1 LKQPKTYK
9 AAAAKQG
16 KDNDKRKEGA
26 KWLERVKAAGK
37 LEKGWMDD
45 AAKAVNAYT
54 NSNKNQMERADVLGS
69 RYDFNILYANVETI
83 VPAVINSPPVPD
95 IRRRF
100 NDPDPAARIVS
111 DLMERA
117 IRVQIDDSKMQIELE
132 GTAQDAFLA
141 GRGVI
146 RIRFKSNIV
155 GTKDEPSDEEL
166 KEADDAARGTVGSS
180 GQDDEYL
187 PDGYDTEAGP
197 ESEPVLA
204 DQGVRGIGDNG
215 GPALERIEDECIPVE
230 AVAWHDYRHGPA
242 TRWADRPWDAFRF
255 CIAREDESTSFDT
268 KLIDSQLDEAEKNAW
283 RTSDNDLTGW
293 EIWCKKDRK
302 VKFIDDAGIILKE
315 IDDPLGL
322 PDFFCIPTPM
332 QPIEL
337 VGNLRPYNP
346 FNIYSKLADELDTI
360 TKRINILV
368 EAMQVKGWYPGDVK
382 DILNIM
388 SLADNEFAP
397 VAGAELWA
405 QNGGIDGIV
414 AFWPI
419 EKFAACLKEL
429 YLAREQTK
437 QSIYEITGIS
447 DIVRGASQ
455 ASETATAQNIKS
467 QWGSLRI
474 QKMQRMLE
482 RCARDL
488 FIMMSEIIP
497 TKFSRET
504 LEKMT
509 GIPLIPQQGMDPEQ
523 LKRIQAVNALLD
535 QRISTY
541 YRVDVESD
549 STVRAD
555 LTRQKQEAGEFL
567 TASGSYFE
575 AVMPMVQTGEM
586 SPEVAIELYSSNA
599 RLFNLGKSTEDVLEK
614 WATETRAKAQ
624 QPQPEKPDPEAIKAQ
639 TEQAKIQAEGQK
651 AQTEA
656 QTAQADN
663 QVKLITAQTQ
673 AQEKAHALQQK
684 DAAETEKQRQ
694 AAATFDQ
701 NLRIALMTA
710 ETTDK
715 AKLAEIAIKEM
726 DKAIKEI
733 DLEMKRTEL
742 QKLLN
747 APTDTGEAAKPP
759 SESISFKDLPP
770 EGQAQ
775 MAAQAG
781 IDLSPQ
787 QMADHAAEQAK
798 QEAKKAAVKAKKP
811 NVQG

>member
-1 LKQPKTYK
+1 MKQPKTYK

-16 KDNDKRKEGA
+16 KDNEKRKEGA
-26 KWLERVKAAGK
+26 KWLDRIKAAGK

-54 NSNKNQMERADVLGS
+54 NSNKNQMDRADVLGS

-132 GTAQDAFLA
+132 GCAQDAFLA

-155 GTKDEPSDEEL
+155 GGQKDEPSDEEL
-166 KEADDAARGTVGSS
+166 IQADDAADGSV
-180 GQDDEYL
+180 DEGPY
-187 PDGYDTEAGP
+187 PEGGREDAGEDMGYG
-197 ESEPVLA
+197 
-204 DQGVRGIGDNG
+204 GIGRSEQSY
-215 GPALERIEDECIPVE
+215 ERIEDECIPVE
-230 AVAWHDYRHGPA
+230 AVAWNDYRHGPA

-255 CIAREDESTSFDT
+255 CIAREDEAESFDT
-268 KLIDSQLDEAEKNAW
+268 NLIDSQLDDIEKNA
-283 RTSDNDLTGW
+283 RRISENDLTGW

-302 VKFIDDAGIILKE
+302 VKFIDDDGIILKE

-360 TKRINILV
+360 TKRITILA

-382 DILNIM
+382 DIMNIM
-388 SLADNEFAP
+388 TLADNEFAP
-397 VAGAELWA
+397 IANAELWA
-405 QNGGIDGIV
+405 QSGGIDGIV

-482 RCARDL
+482 RCARDI
-488 FIMMSEIIP
+488 FVMMSEIIP

-509 GIPLIPQQGMDPEQ
+509 GIPLIPKEGMEQ
-523 LKRIQAVNALLD
+523 DQIAQIMAVNKLLD

-567 TASGSYFE
+567 SASGSYFE

-614 WATETRAKAQ
+614 WAAETRAKAQ
-624 QPQPEKPDPEAIKAQ
+624 QPQPEKPDPEVIKAQ
-639 TEQAKIQAEGQK
+639 TEQAKAQADMQAKQVDGQMKQQEFQMKAQQSQQDMQMRQQEFEAKMQAEMAKAQIDGQK
-651 AQTEA
+651 AQVEA
-656 QTAQADN
+656 
-663 QVKLITAQTQ
+663 
-673 AQEKAHALQQK
+673 
-684 DAAETEKQRQ
+684 
-694 AAATFDQ
+694 
-701 NLRIALMTA
+701 
-710 ETTDK
+710 
-715 AKLAEIAIKEM
+715 AIKVMEQQ
-726 DKAIKEI
+726 IKEI
-733 DLEMKRTEL
+733 DLQIKQVEL
-742 QKLLN
+742 QK
-747 APTDTGEAAKPP
+747 AMMPTDTGEAAKPP

-781 IDLSPQ
+781 IQLSPQ
-787 QMADHAAEQAK
+787 QMADHAAEQAAQAAK
-798 QEAKKAAVKAKKP
+798 QAAAKAKK
-811 NVQG
+811 VSA

>member
-26 KWLERVKAAGK
+26 KWLDRIKAAGK

-54 NSNKNQMERADVLGS
+54 NSNKNQMDRADVLGS

-132 GTAQDAFLA
+132 GCAQDAFLA

-155 GTKDEPSDEEL
+155 GGQKDEPSDEEL
-166 KEADDAARGTVGSS
+166 KEADDTARGTVGSS

-187 PDGYDTEAGP
+187 PDGYDAEAGQ

-204 DQGVRGIGDNG
+204 DQGIRGIGDNG

-230 AVAWHDYRHGPA
+230 AVAWNDYRHGPA

-255 CIAREDESTSFDT
+255 CIAREDEAESFDT
-268 KLIDSQLDEAEKNAW
+268 NLIDSQLDEIEKNA
-283 RTSDNDLTGW
+283 RRISENDLTGW

-302 VKFIDDAGIILKE
+302 VKFIDDDGIILKE

-482 RCARDL
+482 RCARDI

-509 GIPLIPQQGMDPEQ
+509 GIPLIPKEGMEQEQIQQ
-523 LKRIQAVNALLD
+523 IQAVNALLD

-567 TASGSYFE
+567 SASGSYFE

-614 WATETRAKAQ
+614 WAAETRAKAQ
-624 QPQPEKPDPEAIKAQ
+624 QPQPEKPDPEMVKAQ
-639 TEQAKIQAEGQK
+639 TEQAKAQADMQAKQVDGQMKQQEFQMKAEQSQQDMQMRQQEFEAKMQAEMAKAQIDGQK
-651 AQTEA
+651 AQVEA
-656 QTAQADN
+656 
-663 QVKLITAQTQ
+663 
-673 AQEKAHALQQK
+673 
-684 DAAETEKQRQ
+684 
-694 AAATFDQ
+694 
-701 NLRIALMTA
+701 
-710 ETTDK
+710 
-715 AKLAEIAIKEM
+715 AIKVMEQQ
-726 DKAIKEI
+726 IKEI
-733 DLEMKRTEL
+733 DLQIKQVEL
-742 QKLLN
+742 QK
-747 APTDTGEAAKPP
+747 AMMPTDTGEAAKPP

-781 IDLSPQ
+781 IQLSPQ
-787 QMADHAAEQAK
+787 QMADHAAEQAAQAAK
-798 QEAKKAAVKAKKP
+798 QAAAKAKK
-811 NVQG
+811 VSA

>member
-1 LKQPKTYK
+1 MKNAKTYK
-9 AAAAKQG
+9 TAAVKSG
-16 KDNDKRKEGA
+16 KDSEKREEGG
-26 KWLERVKAAGK
+26 KWLDKIKAADK
-37 LEKGWMDD
+37 LEKDFFDD
-45 AAKAVNAYT
+45 ANKATKAYT
-54 NSNKNQMERADVLGS
+54 NQDKTVSDTTATLGVN
-69 RYDFNILYANVETI
+69 YDFNILYANVETI

-100 NDPDPAARIVS
+100 NDPDPAARIVA

-117 IRVQIDDSKMQIELE
+117 IRVQIDDSRMQTELE

-146 RIRFKSNIV
+146 RIRFKSDIV
-155 GTKDEPSDEEL
+155 GTKDEP
-166 KEADDAARGTVGSS
+166 T
-180 GQDDEYL
+180 DDEL
-187 PDGYDTEAGP
+187 VEAEEAATDGISGGDEPAVDDEAYEGGD
-197 ESEPVLA
+197 A
-204 DQGVRGIGDNG
+204 GGVPGKVDGS
-215 GPALERIEDECIPVE
+215 LERIENECIPVE
-230 AVAWHDYRHGPA
+230 AVSWRDYRHGPA

-255 CIAREDESTSFDT
+255 CIAREDENTAFDT
-268 KLIDSQLDEAEKNAW
+268 ALISTQLDEFEKNT
-283 RTSDNDLTGW
+283 RRLSENDLTGW
-293 EIWCKKDRK
+293 EIWCKKDKK
-302 VKFIDDAGIILKE
+302 VKFIDDDGVILKE

-337 VGNLRPYNP
+337 VGQLRPYNP

-360 TKRINILV
+360 TKRINVLV
-368 EAMQVKGWYPGDVK
+368 EAMQVKGWYASSAK
-382 DILNIM
+382 DLQNVM

-397 VAGAELWA
+397 VADAEMWT
-405 QNGGIDGIV
+405 QNGGIEGAI

-419 EKFAACLKEL
+419 ERFAACLKEL

-437 QSIYEITGIS
+437 QAIYEITGIS

-482 RCARDL
+482 RCARDI
-488 FIMMSEIIP
+488 FVMMSEIIP

-509 GIPLIPQQGMDPEQ
+509 GIPLFPKEGMAPEQ
-523 LKRIQAVNALLD
+523 IQQIEAVNKLLD

-555 LTRQKQEAGEFL
+555 LTRQKAEASEFL
-567 TASGSYFE
+567 AGSGAYFQG
-575 AVMPMVQTGEM
+575 VMPLVETGAM
-586 SPEVAIELYSSNA
+586 SKEVAIELYASNA
-599 RLFNLGKSTEDVLEK
+599 RMFNLGKSTEDVLEK
-614 WATETRAKAQ
+614 WSTEARQQAA
-624 QPQPEKPDPEAIKAQ
+624 QPQQEKPDPEMVKAQ
-639 TEQAKIQAEGQK
+639 TEQAKVQVEGQK

-656 QTAQADN
+656 QKADADN
-663 QVKLITAQTQ
+663 QVKVMTAQQQT
-673 AQEKAHALQQK
+673 QEKAQASQQK
-684 DAAETEKQRQ
+684 DADESEKRRQQ
-694 AAATFDQ
+694 AAQFDE
-701 NLRIALMTA
+701 NLRVAMMNA
-710 ETTDK
+710 DTTNKDK
-715 AKLAEIAIKEM
+715 LVAIAIKEM

-733 DLEMKRTEL
+733 DLEIKRTEYQQL
-742 QKLLN
+742 IN
-747 APTDTGEAAKPP
+747 TPTDTGEAAKPP
-759 SESISFKDLPP
+759 SESISFKDLPL

-781 IDLSPQ
+781 IVLSPQ
-787 QMADHAAEQAK
+787 QMADHAKQQEAQAAK
-798 QEAKKAAVKAKKP
+798 QAAAKAKKVP
-811 NVQG
+811 A

>member
-1 LKQPKTYK
+1 MKQPKNYK
-9 AAAAKQG
+9 TAAAKQG
-16 KDNDKRKEGA
+16 KDSEKRKEGA
-26 KWLERVKAAGK
+26 KWLDRIKAAGK
-37 LEKGWMDD
+37 LEKPWMDD

-54 NSNKNQMERADVLGS
+54 NSNKNEMDRADVLGS

-100 NDPDPAARIVS
+100 NDPDPAARVVA

-117 IRVQIDDSKMQIELE
+117 IRVQIDDSRMQIELE
-132 GTAQDAFLA
+132 GAAQDAFLA
-141 GRGVI
+141 GRGII

-155 GTKDEPSDEEL
+155 GTKDEP
-166 KEADDAARGTVGSS
+166 T
-180 GQDDEYL
+180 DDEIIEAESSRADGEGE
-187 PDGYDTEAGP
+187 PDAVADAYSSYDQSGDAQT
-197 ESEPVLA
+197 PVS
-204 DQGVRGIGDNG
+204 GV
-215 GPALERIEDECIPVE
+215 PSERIEDECIPVE
-230 AVAWHDYRHGPA
+230 AVAWNDYRHGPA

-255 CIAREDESTSFDT
+255 CIAREDEAESFDT
-268 KLIDSQLDEAEKNAW
+268 KLIDSQLDDTEKNA
-283 RTSDNDLTGW
+283 RRISENDLTGW

-302 VKFIDDAGIILKE
+302 VKFIDDDGIILKE

-360 TKRINILV
+360 TKRINIIV
-368 EAMQVKGWYPGDVK
+368 EAMQVKGWYPGEAK
-382 DILNIM
+382 DILNII

-405 QNGGIDGIV
+405 QHGGIDGIV

-482 RCARDL
+482 RCARDI
-488 FIMMSEIIP
+488 FVMMSEIIP

-509 GIPLIPQQGMDPEQ
+509 GIPLLPKPGMDPEQ
-523 LKRIQAVNALLD
+523 IQQIQAVNALLD

-555 LTRQKQEAGEFL
+555 LTRQKQEASEFL
-567 TASGSYFE
+567 QGSGAYFQG
-575 AVMPMVQTGEM
+575 VMPLVETGAM
-586 SPEVAIELYSSNA
+586 SKEVAIELYASNA
-599 RLFNLGKSTEDVLEK
+599 RMFNLGKSTEDVLEK
-614 WATETRAKAQ
+614 WSAEARQQAA
-624 QPQPEKPDPEAIKAQ
+624 QPQEEKPDPEMVKAQ
-639 TEQAKIQAEGQK
+639 TEQQK
-651 AQTEA
+651 AMAGA
-656 QTAQADN
+656 Q
-663 QVKLITAQTQ
+663 
-673 AQEKAHALQQK
+673 
-684 DAAETEKQRQ
+684 
-694 AAATFDQ
+694 
-701 NLRIALMTA
+701 
-710 ETTDK
+710 
-715 AKLAEIAIKEM
+715 
-726 DKAIKEI
+726 
-733 DLEMKRTEL
+733 
-742 QKLLN
+742 
-747 APTDTGEAAKPP
+747 
-759 SESISFKDLPP
+759 S
-770 EGQAQ
+770 
-775 MAAQAG
+775 
-781 IDLSPQ
+781 
-787 QMADHAAEQAK
+787 EQAK
-798 QEAKKAAVKAKKP
+798 LQMQMESQQQEMALKAQAAQITMQMDQRKQEFELQDKIAQAQIKLRDSEAARSVLMAKAQSEQRAHELDMEKKLLEIEKIKAEIEKINVTTVATVDTANAKTQEADDAKAKDTAKEDSTAALTQVLKDFTAAMHAP
-811 NVQG
+811 KTIVRDPKTGKAMGVQTVQQNG